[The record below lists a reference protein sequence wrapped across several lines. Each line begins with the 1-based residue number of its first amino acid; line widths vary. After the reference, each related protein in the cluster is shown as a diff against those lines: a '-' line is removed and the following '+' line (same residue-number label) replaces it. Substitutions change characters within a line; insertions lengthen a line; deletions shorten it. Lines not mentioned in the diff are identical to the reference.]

1 MLAAGGA
8 ALCAWAS
15 APAVATYSIVAVDRA
30 TRQVGGAG
38 TSCIGGQ
45 DVYIIYGSVP
55 GAGAVHAQAL
65 FSAAGRAR
73 ALQLLGQGQA
83 PEQIITAITADAF
96 DGNAA
101 SRQYGVV
108 DVTGRSA
115 GFTGDSALPFADD
128 VQGTVD
134 TFTYSVQG
142 NILTSNAVLSQARS
156 AFEAPACDLAAR
168 LMAALEAG
176 ADNGE
181 GDSRC
186 TGDGIP
192 SDSAY
197 LQVDLPDA
205 PAGSFLSLRIPT
217 SGNDSP
223 LPLVRAEFDAWR
235 LTSPCPALR
244 ADAGASDAST
254 ESDAATSAPTPPE
267 PAPSGAGG
275 SPPLDATPEPPSA
288 GAPAAPASAAPPRS
302 RRGCSVAGAHTTM
315 PGALGAIS
323 CGIAALLVGVL
334 GRARGF
340 AGAGRRC

>member
-1 MLAAGGA
+1 
-8 ALCAWAS
+8 
-15 APAVATYSIVAVDRA
+15 
-30 TRQVGGAG
+30 
-38 TSCIGGQ
+38 
-45 DVYIIYGSVP
+45 
-55 GAGAVHAQAL
+55 
-65 FSAAGRAR
+65 
-73 ALQLLGQGQA
+73 
-83 PEQIITAITADAF
+83 
-96 DGNAA
+96 
-101 SRQYGVV
+101 
-108 DVTGRSA
+108 
-115 GFTGDSALPFADD
+115 
-128 VQGTVD
+128 
-134 TFTYSVQG
+134 
-142 NILTSNAVLSQARS
+142 
-156 AFEAPACDLAAR
+156 